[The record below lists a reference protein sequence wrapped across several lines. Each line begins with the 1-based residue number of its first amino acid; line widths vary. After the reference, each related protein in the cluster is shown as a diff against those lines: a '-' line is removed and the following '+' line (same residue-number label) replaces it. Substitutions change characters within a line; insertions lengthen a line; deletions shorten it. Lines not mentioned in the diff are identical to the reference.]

1 MPLCRVL
8 GSVGDRAARKAGLPG
23 PTRGTMSPGSGVKS
37 EYMKRYQ
44 EPRWDELGPCYRALR
59 HYRLG
64 RRLLE
69 QAHAPWLWDDWG
81 QAGASDDSASS
92 ASSGTGAPAPQCAP
106 GSPPPPAEPEARAGP
121 EERGVEAA
129 GDAETRDAGDAE
141 GAALPAL
148 PVKDVEEKPE
158 RQIRVRGPEKAASST
173 DPQPPPGALAA
184 RGGRRTKSPQ
194 RSSARIKEHRHPFA
208 LYGWGEKQTDTGSQK
223 THNVC
228 ASAPM
233 REIHESALRAKS
245 RRQLEKRRLAA
256 QRQRAHSADVEKNR
270 RVKPASSENPWMTE
284 YMRCYSA
291 RA

>member
-1 MPLCRVL
+1 MWGVWRASASCR
-8 GSVGDRAARKAGLPG
+8 GFRRRPRGAESGRSG
-23 PTRGTMSPGSGVKS
+23 PARGTLSPGSGVKS

-44 EPRWDELGPCYRALR
+44 EPRWDEYGPCYRALR

-92 ASSGTGAPAPQCAP
+92 ASSGTGGPTPQCVPA
-106 GSPPPPAEPEARAGP
+106 SPPQPAEPEARGGP
-121 EERGVEAA
+121 EERGMEAA
-129 GDAETRDAGDAE
+129 GDAAP
-141 GAALPAL
+141 PAL
-148 PVKDVEEKPE
+148 PVKDVKEKPE
-158 RQIRVRGPEKAASST
+158 RQIRMRDPEKSASGP
-173 DPQPPPGALAA
+173 DPQQPPSALAA
-184 RGGRRTKSPQ
+184 RGSRRAIKSPQ
-194 RSSARIKEHRHPFA
+194 RSSTKIKEQKHPLA

-228 ASAPM
+228 ASAPV

-245 RRQLEKRRLAA
+245 RRQVEKRRLAA

>member
-1 MPLCRVL
+1 
-8 GSVGDRAARKAGLPG
+8 
-23 PTRGTMSPGSGVKS
+23 
-37 EYMKRYQ
+37 
-44 EPRWDELGPCYRALR
+44 
-59 HYRLG
+59 
-64 RRLLE
+64 
-69 QAHAPWLWDDWG
+69 
-81 QAGASDDSASS
+81 
-92 ASSGTGAPAPQCAP
+92 
-106 GSPPPPAEPEARAGP
+106 
-121 EERGVEAA
+121 
-129 GDAETRDAGDAE
+129 
-141 GAALPAL
+141 AL

-194 RSSARIKEHRHPFA
+194 RSSVRIKEHRHPFA